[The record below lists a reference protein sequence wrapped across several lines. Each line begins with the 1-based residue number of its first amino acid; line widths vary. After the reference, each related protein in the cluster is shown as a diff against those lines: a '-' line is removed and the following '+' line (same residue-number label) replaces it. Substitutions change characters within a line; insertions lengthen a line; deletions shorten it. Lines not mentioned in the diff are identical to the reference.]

1 MRSSDVNVEAT
12 QHPVSCPG
20 SGSDFINLNRSVERS
35 SAWLTHPGSQ
45 RGENSAFG
53 KVASSLS
60 YLIKDLFI
68 FRAEEISVSSRPHKV
83 LVSGGRCFDRH
94 SRDSWSFEESGA
106 DTALAGERRWFPHR
120 SSSRT
125 SHTQCVVEEMCFS
138 LNVPRQTGNVNFRH
152 LKDNVFPQQGC

>member
-68 FRAEEISVSSRPHKV
+68 FRAEEISECPLGHTRSLFQVAGALIGIQGTPGPSRNREQTRLWLVNADGFLIGARVERLTLSVWLRKCVS
-83 LVSGGRCFDRH
+83 L
-94 SRDSWSFEESGA
+94 
-106 DTALAGERRWFPHR
+106 
-120 SSSRT
+120 
-125 SHTQCVVEEMCFS
+125 
-138 LNVPRQTGNVNFRH
+138 
-152 LKDNVFPQQGC
+152 